1 MKNKRIRRN
10 IFDLHSNYPIEFAR
24 FVLALDSLQKSS
36 DWSRICGIHGITFNY
51 KDSQVLCPTDPK
63 IISKITGLE
72 EPQYCPHGVKQFLI
86 WHTIYLLE
94 FEFLLNKYA
103 PDFITGNFISLP
115 WLDIPNIKNNN
126 CDFLTD
132 IKITIQI
139 DENKF
144 ITISNPLAKGNI
156 YRYGSIINTTRK
168 GYLNT
173 NSLNTK
179 QQNHMASVNMD
190 FHNSLNI
197 TNYESLSS
205 MDIPNT
211 RKNILN
217 YVPLEIPHNQCHTSV
232 GGKGG
237 SLSNVTTAAH
247 DPIFWLHH
255 CNIDRY
261 FYNWIILKT
270 NNFTHKLTFNEILP
284 ETLELTLVPFLS
296 FGGNDNL
303 NAILSDDYNNYNFCW
318 RNNTEKYLKIADI
331 IDLSIF
337 QYQYEIIPPLKNL
350 IWVPKFYELVGIRI
364 PRESL
369 QIYLYIVP
377 NHINISNINIDK
389 KQYLAG
395 MSCWI
400 GIDREETFCQ
410 RCEKTRTNININ
422 ISHYLLENKINKK
435 NIKNYNL
442 ILEAE
447 GLSKLDLNGN
457 SRIYSYDEI
466 LTDGKAVLILDE
478 DDIIHSRDFKFQEKY
493 IHTKFI
499 QSIVSKLT
507 KLGYV
512 PENNLNWEQIINIK
526 NKFESDW
533 GMDLQDII
541 KMKQLDI
548 KLTNNFTQNDEQIDT
563 TNVIM
568 ILKNK
573 IKNIY
578 QNNSNDFLEIKFKLE
593 NFESHYKIL
602 IYKCIDEWVHMFNI
616 VFDKIKFIELDN
628 SNINT
633 DTNDNNNPNPNHN
646 HNPDIL
652 FRFLPI
658 DGEYQICGTTC
669 VKNDLIYIDIDSDE
683 NYNDCEGLFELVIKH
698 EMGHAFGLSHSNTK
712 KSIMFPFVN
721 RLDKKINIIDVH
733 NILT

>member
-1 MKNKRIRRN
+1 MENKRIRRN
-10 IFDLHSNYPIEFAR
+10 IFDLHSNYPLEFAK
-24 FVLALDSLQKSS
+24 FVLALDSLQKSP

-63 IISKITGLE
+63 IISKLTGFE

-103 PDFITGNFISLP
+103 PDNFCIGDFISLP

-126 CDFLTD
+126 CDFLTEY
-132 IKITIQI
+132 KITIQTDI
-139 DENKF
+139 NKF
-144 ITISNPLAKGNI
+144 ITITNPLAKGNI
-156 YRYGSIINTTRK
+156 YRYGSIVNTTRR

-173 NSLNTK
+173 NSFNTA
-179 QQNHMASVNMD
+179 QQNHMASVNLD

-205 MDIPNT
+205 MDIPKT
-211 RKNILN
+211 RHNILN
-217 YVPLEIPHNQCHTSV
+217 YVPLETPHNQCHTSV

-237 SLSNVTTAAH
+237 SLSNITTASH

-255 CNIDRY
+255 CNVDRY
-261 FYNWIILKT
+261 FYNWIVLKT
-270 NNFTHKLTFNEILP
+270 NNFTQQLTFQEILP
-284 ETLELTLVPFLS
+284 ETLELTLMPFNS
-296 FGGNDNL
+296 FDNNNNL
-303 NAILSDDYNNYNFCW
+303 NGILSDDWENYNFCW
-318 RNNTEKYLKIADI
+318 RNNTGKYLKIADI

-337 QYQYEIIPPLKNL
+337 QYKYEIIPPLKNL

-377 NHINISNINIDK
+377 KHINISAINIDK
-389 KQYLAG
+389 TQYLAG
-395 MSCWI
+395 IACWI
-400 GIDREETFCQ
+400 GIDREEIYCH

-442 ILEAE
+442 ILEGE
-447 GLSKLDLNGN
+447 GLSKLDSNGN
-457 SRIYSYDEI
+457 SRIYTHAEI

-478 DDIIHSRDFKFQEKY
+478 DDIIQTRDFKFQEKY

-499 QSIVSKLT
+499 QSIISKLN
-507 KLGYV
+507 KLGYI
-512 PENNLNWEQIINIK
+512 PENTTNNNFNNFNWEQLINIK

-548 KLTNNFTQNDEQIDT
+548 KLTNSIINSNDNQFDT

-573 IKNIY
+573 IKNILE
-578 QNNSNDFLEIKFKLE
+578 NNLDDLEIKFKLE
-593 NFESHYKIL
+593 NFEPQYKIL
-602 IYKCIDEWVHMFNI
+602 IYKCIDEWDRTFNI
-616 VFDKIKFIELDN
+616 VSDKIKFIEVNDLD
-628 SNINT
+628 II
-633 DTNDNNNPNPNHN
+633 
-646 HNPDIL
+646 PDIL

-658 DGEYQICGTTC
+658 DGEYQICGSTW

-683 NYNDCEGLFELVIKH
+683 NYTDTEGLFELVIKH
-698 EMGHAFGLSHSNTK
+698 EMGHALGLSHSNNK

-721 RLDKKINIIDVH
+721 SLDKSIHIVDIH
-733 NILT
+733 NVLT